1 MREIKNN
8 TEIAKNK
15 VQDVRF
21 VGTEKLDNK
30 IDVVNSSEKEIKDFS
45 NPPAEA
51 LGRSQ
56 VSSTDNIKSDVAFG
70 MEHSDAIHS
79 SDRFF
84 DMKYNELS
92 AKGHPNAYEE
102 AAAQATA
109 YGREFY

>member
-8 TEIAKNK
+8 MDIQKM
-15 VQDVRF
+15 QDVRF
-21 VGTEKLDNK
+21 AGSEKPESTPEVANA
-30 IDVVNSSEKEIKDFS
+30 SAKEIKDFS

-56 VSSTDNIKSDVAFG
+56 VKSTDSVKNDVAFG
-70 MEHSDAIHS
+70 MEHPEAIDS

-84 DMKYNELS
+84 EMTYNTLK
-92 AKGHPNAYEE
+92 AQGHPNAYEE

-109 YGREFY
+109 YGREFV